1 MTLALFL
8 TPPLGFSNK
17 QLSLLLY
24 EKTLPS
30 FATISLTSLKNNH
43 FHFLFLRNFRL
54 LSPLF
59 VLWQPSIYIL
69 LIQGGSTAAKSLRA
83 NLKYAPYSRSRTL
96 QRNQNFERKG
106 LKINIEFE
114 GEKETH
120 CFQISKNNF
129 PVPVLTDET
138 LTGTRLG
145 KRTNKKF
152 NSNAERQLPLSCV
165 MHKWKWK

>member
-1 MTLALFL
+1 MGGQLQEKLKDKLIAKKRTNFPKPYYADINMTLSLFL

-69 LIQGGSTAAKSLRA
+69 LIQGGSNAAKSLRA
-83 NLKYAPYSRSRTL
+83 NLKYAPYSRFRTL
-96 QRNQNFERKG
+96 ERNGLCKSEFWKEGGENKQRVWGRNGNTLPSNFQE
-106 LKINIEFE
+106 
-114 GEKETH
+114 
-120 CFQISKNNF
+120 
-129 PVPVLTDET
+129 
-138 LTGTRLG
+138 
-145 KRTNKKF
+145 
-152 NSNAERQLPLSCV
+152 
-165 MHKWKWK
+165 